1 MHFRDTETSGGGANF
16 KPKSHSAILINAA
29 ATYEFKDRQGVS
41 FNVTVNAASLPVL
54 LPISVSEL
62 VTASANVV
70 FLA

>member
-1 MHFRDTETSGGGANF
+1 MHFRDTQTSDNSANF

-29 ATYEFKDRQGVS
+29 GTYNFKDRQGVS
-41 FNVTVNAASLPVL
+41 FSVVVDTASLPAL

-62 VTASANVV
+62 VDASLNVV

>member
-1 MHFRDTETSGGGANF
+1 MHFRDTQTSDGSANF

-41 FNVTVNAASLPVL
+41 FSVVVDAASLPAL